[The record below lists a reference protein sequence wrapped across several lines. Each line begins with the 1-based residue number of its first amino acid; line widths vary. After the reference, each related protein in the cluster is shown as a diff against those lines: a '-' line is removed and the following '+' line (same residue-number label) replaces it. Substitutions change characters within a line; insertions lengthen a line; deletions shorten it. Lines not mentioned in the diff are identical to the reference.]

1 MENRI
6 IMLGHATVKEERERV
21 CVREKERKESLR
33 DRGSRE
39 RERERERAREREC
52 VCVYVYHFPEIFCGV
67 MMMTTQTLD
76 EIIYFDNFFL
86 QLFNRYVIVV
96 VVDGVDSLQSRANK
110 RTHSIAAALIIMSV
124 KQHINGVLN
133 AHSNKPPSSY

>member
-1 MENRI
+1 
-6 IMLGHATVKEERERV
+6 
-21 CVREKERKESLR
+21 
-33 DRGSRE
+33 
-39 RERERERAREREC
+39 
-52 VCVYVYHFPEIFCGV
+52 

-86 QLFNRYVIVV
+86 QLFNRYVIV

-133 AHSNKPPSSY
+133 AHSNKPPSNY

>member
-1 MENRI
+1 
-6 IMLGHATVKEERERV
+6 
-21 CVREKERKESLR
+21 
-33 DRGSRE
+33 
-39 RERERERAREREC
+39 
-52 VCVYVYHFPEIFCGV
+52 

-133 AHSNKPPSSY
+133 AHSNKPPSNY